1 MQLLRDNGIEPTI
14 IEYLKETPSVKELKA
29 LSSKI
34 GLIPAEFIRMQEK
47 DFKENNL
54 KTKLDDDDTLFSA
67 MNKFPKIIERPI
79 VVKGDRAILG
89 RPPENVLMLL

>member
-1 MQLLRDNGIEPTI
+1 LNI
-14 IEYLKETPSVKELKA
+14 LKETPSVKELKV
-29 LSSKI
+29 LLSKI
-34 GLIPAEFIRMQEK
+34 GLIPADFVRMQEK

-79 VVKGDRAILG
+79 VVKGDKAILG
-89 RPPENVLMLL
+89 RPPENVLTLL

>member
-1 MQLLRDNGIEPTI
+1 
-14 IEYLKETPSVKELKA
+14 
-29 LSSKI
+29 
-34 GLIPAEFIRMQEK
+34 MQEK